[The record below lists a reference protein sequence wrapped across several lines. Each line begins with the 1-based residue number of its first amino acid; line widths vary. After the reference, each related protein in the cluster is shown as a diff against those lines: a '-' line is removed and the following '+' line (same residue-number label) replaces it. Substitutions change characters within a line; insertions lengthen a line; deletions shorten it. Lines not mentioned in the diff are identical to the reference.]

1 MSYFQNICSC
11 SLAIYTIVSI
21 KIDVLIDNKA
31 VVAYGLTLLDI
42 KILELLLKVWLP
54 FFKSRGSTS
63 TSEIDNTRVLKF
75 LSNHPV

>member
-1 MSYFQNICSC
+1 MCYFHNVCNC

-42 KILELLLKVWLP
+42 KILELLLKV
-54 FFKSRGSTS
+54 R
-63 TSEIDNTRVLKF
+63 
-75 LSNHPV
+75 